1 MGNQV
6 APMPTGLGTC
16 ELASTPLRVAAFTGG
31 ETVSSRRFRVQ
42 QYLPY
47 LRKLGVEVDE
57 YIAYFGSW
65 PPPQKLARSFWLAA
79 TVLDRIPSVAK
90 SHDYDVTLLQREMVS
105 TLVTLERWT
114 HRPRVLDLDDAVWL
128 NRGAEKRFAR
138 LVGMCD
144 GVICGNRFIAE
155 YVHKL
160 QNNLIVLATPVD
172 TDRFRPRANDTVPQR
187 KLIIGWAGL
196 SSGFKYLRAIEDALV
211 NVLDRYKDAVVR
223 VVSDRMPGF
232 RQLDGSRLEYIP
244 WSPENEVTTIQEM
257 SVGLMPIDDSLWS
270 RGKCSYKMLL
280 YMACGVPVVVSPF
293 GMNREV
299 LALGKPGFGAIDDRS
314 WSECLSWLLD
324 NPENARQM
332 GVAGRRIVEEH
343 FSLRASAPRLAGFLK
358 GACHCVA

>member
-1 MGNQV
+1 M
-6 APMPTGLGTC
+6 ATGTI
-16 ELASTPLRVAAFTGG
+16 RVAAFTGG

-42 QYLPY
+42 QYLPC
-47 LRKLGVEVDE
+47 LKQLGVEVDE

-79 TVLDRIPSVAK
+79 TLLDRIPSVAK

-128 NRGAEKRFAR
+128 NRGAEKRFAA
-138 LVGMCD
+138 LVRMCD
-144 GVICGNRFIAE
+144 GVICGNSFIAE
-155 YVHKL
+155 HVSQM
-160 QNNLIVLATPVD
+160 QNNLIVLPTPVD

-211 NVLDRYKDAVVR
+211 NVLNRNKDAVVR
-223 VVSDRMPGF
+223 VVSDCKPVF

-244 WSPENEVTTIQEM
+244 WSPENEVMTIQEM
-257 SVGLMPIDDSLWS
+257 TVGLMPIDDSLWS

-299 LALGKPGFGAIDDRS
+299 LALGKPGLGATDDHS
-314 WSECLSWLLD
+314 WFECLSWLLD
-324 NPENARQM
+324 NPETARRM
-332 GVAGRRIVEEH
+332 GVAGRTIVEEH
-343 FSLRASAPRLAGFLK
+343 FSLRASAPRLAAFLK
-358 GACHCVA
+358 GTCQCVG

>member
-1 MGNQV
+1 
-6 APMPTGLGTC
+6 
-16 ELASTPLRVAAFTGG
+16 
-31 ETVSSRRFRVQ
+31 
-42 QYLPY
+42 
-47 LRKLGVEVDE
+47 
-57 YIAYFGSW
+57 
-65 PPPQKLARSFWLAA
+65 
-79 TVLDRIPSVAK
+79 
-90 SHDYDVTLLQREMVS
+90 
-105 TLVTLERWT
+105 
-114 HRPRVLDLDDAVWL
+114 
-128 NRGAEKRFAR
+128 
-138 LVGMCD
+138 
-144 GVICGNRFIAE
+144 
-155 YVHKL
+155 
-160 QNNLIVLATPVD
+160 
-172 TDRFRPRANDTVPQR
+172 
-187 KLIIGWAGL
+187 
-196 SSGFKYLRAIEDALV
+196 
-211 NVLDRYKDAVVR
+211 
-223 VVSDRMPGF
+223 MPGF